1 MKRITLVSDT
11 HNKHKHVHNNGLGD
25 LPGGDILIHAGDISS
40 MGYNHEIT
48 EFAKWFNLIDNYD
61 HKIFIA
67 GNHDWGF
74 LERFDKAMEIV
85 NSYKT
90 INYLQDDWLQC
101 GNDESMV
108 KIYGTPW
115 QPEFCGWAFNLPKNG
130 PGLASK
136 WESIPEDTDIL
147 VTHGPAFGIL
157 DTVGGRRTEHLGCE
171 LLKERIAVVKPKIH
185 VCGHIHTGY
194 GYYFNGETHFFN
206 ASALNEQYTYA
217 HKPFTFDWDP
227 ITNEINFE
235 I

>member
-1 MKRITLVSDT
+1 MRVTLVSDT

-40 MGYNHEIT
+40 MGYDHEIT
-48 EFAKWFNLIDNYD
+48 EFSKWYD
-61 HKIFIA
+61 QLEYTHKIFIA

-74 LERFDKAMEIV
+74 QKRFDKATEIV

-90 INYLQDDWLQC
+90 IDYLQDDCILY
-101 GNDESMV
+101 GNDEQIV

-115 QPEFCGWAFNLPKNG
+115 QPEFCNWAFNLPKNS
-130 PGLASK
+130 PELNSK
-136 WESIPEDTDIL
+136 WEAIHLDTDIL

-157 DTVGGRRTEHLGCE
+157 DTVDGKRAEHLGCE
-171 LLKERIAVVKPKIH
+171 LLRERIAAVKPKIH

-206 ASALNEQYTYA
+206 AAALNEQYSYA

-227 ITNEINFE
+227 VTNEINFE